1 VRFRQQLR
9 LDNKPKNKDLPSV
22 INHRLGRS
30 ARYEKKHIPTAR
42 VRSTSKSNC
51 DSFFN
56 YSFDTRPY
64 DLLQLSSTQQL
75 IEIGRHS
82 QSVHTTCRDKERDLV
97 EAYFPQT
104 FLIKNA
110 LAPKMQQKPT
120 TAIMMNPANQPSVS

>member
-1 VRFRQQLR
+1 MT
-9 LDNKPKNKDLPSV
+9 
-22 INHRLGRS
+22 
-30 ARYEKKHIPTAR
+30 Y
-42 VRSTSKSNC
+42 
-51 DSFFN
+51 FN
-56 YSFDTRPY
+56 SD
-64 DLLQLSSTQQL
+64 QLSSSLRLEGT
-75 IEIGRHS
+75 